1 MYKRVRMTYSW
12 KDFVYRASWLWQC
25 GNNRWMLWNRTG
37 RSCWKSWAPQ
47 SCIQDS
53 WKEQGGLQAVQTKS
67 AEVSDTG
74 HRGGREGGMGAGLAP
89 SRFSRFLLWKCRLK
103 AACDRLG
110 CARGMAKFGNERWD
124 CLVTFGGG
132 ISGLVEC
139 WVLEQ
144 QHLWES
150 LMLCRHRE
158 RVRAVRDISTCI
170 KA

>member
-74 HRGGREGGMGAGLAP
+74 HRGGREGGRDGSSVGTQQILKVSTLEVQAEGCLWQAGMCKGNGQVWEWKVG
-89 SRFSRFLLWKCRLK
+89 LLSDLWRRNLW
-103 AACDRLG
+103 ACGILSPGTATPVR
-110 CARGMAKFGNERWD
+110 
-124 CLVTFGGG
+124 VTY
-132 ISGLVEC
+132 
-139 WVLEQ
+139 
-144 QHLWES
+144 
-150 LMLCRHRE
+150 
-158 RVRAVRDISTCI
+158 AVQ
-170 KA
+170 A